1 MNINQLL
8 SEVKKAVRD
17 FIFGATTFEF
27 YRELKVTSRRYNDAI
42 YLIVIGEI
50 LGIPF
55 LSNYYSLRLLPYML
69 GDLAR
74 FKREAMREKELLEE
88 LGEIHAH

>member
-1 MNINQLL
+1 MNLTQLL
-8 SEVKKAVRD
+8 AEARRALRE
-17 FIFGATTFEF
+17 FLFGATTFEF
-27 YRELKVTSRRYNDAI
+27 YRELKLMSRRYNDAI
-42 YLIVIGEI
+42 YLIMLGEM

-55 LSNYYSLRLLPYML
+55 LSNYYSLRLLPYIL
-69 GDLAR
+69 VDLNR